1 MNQIPGQPSEE
12 ARLRAKAKTKR
23 LKRKLAIFRLSTF
36 FCLILIV
43 ALAVWL
49 GISTAKTS
57 QQIRQMQEQLTQTQ
71 KNIEEKD
78 QLLQDAKT
86 QNETLVKQKEEA
98 EKKLEEANKQIEGY
112 QNAGI
117 PYKGP
122 KIAYLTFD
130 DGVSKNTEK
139 ILEILAKYDVKATF
153 FPNWKEGNEELY
165 KKIADGGH
173 ALGNH
178 TASHDWKSVYSS
190 LDGFI
195 NEVETLNDKIEA
207 ATGTRPTLFR
217 FPGGSN
223 NTIHKNYNKNII
235 SPAIDY
241 LNQKGITYID
251 WNVDSGDA
259 SSQTPLAPEKLTK
272 NVLDTA
278 LRQSVI
284 LMHDTN
290 AKPTT
295 VEALPAIIEGLKER
309 GYKFDVLSPDS
320 TDSKVQFIKS

>member
-1 MNQIPGQPSEE
+1 MSEFTFDIS
-12 ARLRAKAKTKR
+12 KMSVSG
-23 LKRKLAIFRLSTF
+23 AIFD
-36 FCLILIV
+36 IV
-43 ALAVWL
+43 
-49 GISTAKTS
+49 K
-57 QQIRQMQEQLTQTQ
+57 
-71 KNIEEKD
+71 
-78 QLLQDAKT
+78 LLD
-86 QNETLVKQKEEA
+86 
-98 EKKLEEANKQIEGY
+98 
-112 QNAGI
+112 
-117 PYKGP
+117 
-122 KIAYLTFD
+122 
-130 DGVSKNTEK
+130 VSKNVISKYTKEEYHRKVCEDILSKEYEGSFLEFVKQLSGGEYLSEDDAQK

-223 NTIHKNYNKNII
+223 NTIHRNYNKNII

-320 TDSKVQFIKS
+320 NDSKVQFVKS